1 MTLTASSITAVDL
14 RPHIAE
20 ALQAGRP
27 VVALE
32 SSLLAHGLP
41 WPRNLETGLA
51 AEEAVRQGS
60 AVPAT
65 IAVISGRPTFGLTD
79 SELRQLAETD
89 NVMKA
94 SSKDLAAACVFKR
107 TAATTVAATMF
118 LAHRVGIRFMA
129 TGGIGGVHRDH
140 ETSGDVSADLF
151 ELARTPVAV
160 VCAGVK
166 MFLDIGRTLEMLE
179 SFSVPVIGYATE
191 DFPGFYTRG
200 TGNPVDVHV
209 DRAEEA
215 AVMAVTHW
223 ALGGAGLIIA
233 QPIAAQHALAQEELS
248 AAIDAA
254 LAGVR
259 QSGITGAR
267 ISPFVL
273 AELSRI
279 TAGRTLAAN
288 HELVV
293 ANAHLAAVIAGCE
306 VRHRALA
313 L

>member
-1 MTLTASSITAVDL
+1 MTIDL
-14 RPHIAE
+14 RPYVAE

-41 WPRNLETGLA
+41 WPRNVETGRA
-51 AEEAVRQGS
+51 AEEAVREAG

-65 IAVISGRPTFGLTD
+65 IAVILGRPTIGLTD
-79 SELRQLAETD
+79 SELLQMAKAD
-89 NVMKA
+89 NVMKV
-94 SSKDLAAACVFKR
+94 STRDLATASVFKR

-118 LAHRVGIRFMA
+118 LAHRMGVRVMA

-140 ETSGDVSADLF
+140 ETSGDVSADLL

-160 VCAGVK
+160 VCAGIK

-179 SFSVPVIGYATE
+179 SFSVPVIGYGTE
-191 DFPGFYTRG
+191 DFPGFYIRG
-200 TGNPVDVHV
+200 TGNPVKVRV
-209 DRAEEA
+209 DRMEDA
-215 AVMAVTHW
+215 ASMAATHW
-223 ALGGAGLIIA
+223 ALGGAGLVIA
-233 QPIAAQHALAQEELS
+233 QPIATEHALDAQELPRAVES
-248 AAIDAA
+248 A
-254 LAGVR
+254 LAAVR
-259 QSGITGAR
+259 HSGFVGAAV
-267 ISPFVL
+267 SPFIL

-293 ANAHLAAVIAGCE
+293 ANARLAAAIARYGIQP
-306 VRHRALA
+306 LA
-313 L
+313 HT